1 MVAEGTTTGRAEPRI
16 RLLKQ
21 FFIEY
26 LQPLYWRLM
35 AIFFAMID
43 TILLDLLDLLDSV
56 SWLYKLKTED
66 EFLA

>member
-1 MVAEGTTTGRAEPRI
+1 
-16 RLLKQ
+16 
-21 FFIEY
+21 
-26 LQPLYWRLM
+26 M

-43 TILLDLLDLLDSV
+43 TILLDLLDLLDLPDLLDSV